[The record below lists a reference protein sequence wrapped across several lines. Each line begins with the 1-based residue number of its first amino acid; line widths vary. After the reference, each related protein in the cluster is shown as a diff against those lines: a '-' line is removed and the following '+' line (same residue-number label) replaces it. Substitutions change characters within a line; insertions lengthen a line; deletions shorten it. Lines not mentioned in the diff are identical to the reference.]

1 MMLFVVKL
9 EDLVSQKNKVGR
21 FGGKGSVIT
30 DYYVDYYVVFLD
42 FFFSILICREAIST
56 GPPWLPRGRHC
67 SR

>member
-42 FFFSILICREAIST
+42 FFFQF
-56 GPPWLPRGRHC
+56 
-67 SR
+67 